1 MTAAERKEIASL
13 ASPKG
18 RKALGCFMAE
28 GVRCVGE
35 LLKELSPKRI
45 YCTADLVEQYGSVA
59 EAVTRADI
67 ERISAQQTPQP
78 VVGVFAIPAEAEFV
92 PREGEICLALDAV
105 QDPGNLGT
113 IIRLADW
120 FGVSQLLLGAG
131 CADPWQPKVV
141 QATMGALGRVK
152 VSRTPNLAATLEA
165 SPLPVYGTFLD
176 GQNLYQTHIQ
186 PSQGAIIVMGNEGN
200 GISAAVE
207 AVCTKRLLIPGA
219 DHVESL
225 NVAMAA
231 AITVSEFFRL
241 KNYGQK

>member
-1 MTAAERKEIASL
+1 MTAAQRKEIASL

-35 LLKELSPKRI
+35 LLKVLTPTRI
-45 YCTADLVEQYGSVA
+45 YCTADLLSLYGPEA
-59 EAVTRADI
+59 EEVTRADI

-78 VVGVFAIPAEAEFV
+78 VVGVFPIPAEPIFA
-92 PREGEICLALDAV
+92 PQAGEICLALDAV

-120 FGVSQLLLGAG
+120 FGVSQLLLGPG

-152 VSRTPNLAATLEA
+152 VCRTADLAATLA
-165 SPLPVYGTFLD
+165 TSPLPVYGTFLN
-176 GQNLYQTHIQ
+176 GSNLYQASIR
-186 PSQGAIIVMGNEGN
+186 PAQGAIIVMGNEGN
-200 GISAAVE
+200 GISAPVE
-207 AVCTKRLLIPGA
+207 AVCTHRLLIPGA

-241 KNYGQK
+241 KNYT